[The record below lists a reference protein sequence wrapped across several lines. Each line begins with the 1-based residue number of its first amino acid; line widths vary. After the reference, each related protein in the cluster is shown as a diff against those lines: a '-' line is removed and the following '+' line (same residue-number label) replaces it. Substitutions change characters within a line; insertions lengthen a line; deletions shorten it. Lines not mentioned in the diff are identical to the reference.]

1 MEEAIPFYRLLI
13 RQHHA
18 AVLAADAG
26 KVTQLR
32 REAKALA
39 LRLNDGEPGIL
50 AHPDAPGYVLS
61 RETDRKSTRL
71 NPVTNAHLVC
81 RLLLDKK
88 KKQITIQPK
97 TKNTSHILIPTY
109 AI

>member
-61 RETDRKSTRL
+61 RETAAAPGTVPLWGQEGSFIIEVNGMRRSEE
-71 NPVTNAHLVC
+71 H
-81 RLLLDKK
+81 
-88 KKQITIQPK
+88 
-97 TKNTSHILIPTY
+97 TSELQSLM
-109 AI
+109 